1 MRIISILIAGS
12 IATTGFVFA
21 GVNPA
26 HAQNCKLPDIVSN
39 YKTGLKHF
47 NDKNYNRALLRWV
60 PLAEAGLGP
69 AQRQIAKMYAT
80 GLGLDKSPGKA
91 ALWAE
96 LSFRSGDRV
105 GRRLSTNLRS
115 QLTLEQRQSLKAQ
128 LTAWRAR
135 GITCDG
141 GRVKDRPQ
149 AVKLA
154 YQVSMHKS
162 ITPKNARLIK
172 DKLPVILQ
180 AALNADRMANV
191 YLSAIDHFD
200 FYNGSRYDRY
210 VGWKPKNRLKDKS
223 QNVIK
228 LSVSNFFDQE
238 PDHFAKAVLLTAKR
252 HVYDQLPGSNFADP
266 LMRVVK
272 GKRIYGAVYPDI
284 RNGNFFKVMR
294 QAFSMAERLP
304 KSLQRYIDII
314 DEFHYNPASKHYI
327 RSGTI
332 DSKGAFYIKSLSS
345 DGHRMMFVRR
355 KVLFSSPLF
364 FLQTFIHEGT
374 HAVQDQK
381 AYNDYYDS
389 QKIKAVLVRLQ
400 SNGKGNSAEA
410 NNLKREMNAK
420 QDYANRWYRGIQ
432 TKTGRIQDIAFE
444 CEATEN
450 EIKAVKLI
458 GGSPDIMK
466 ASGYLKL
473 CPEAQRQIIEWRDEL
488 ARKSRNQRR

>member
-1 MRIISILIAGS
+1 MRIILFIIAVGF
-12 IATTGFVFA
+12 IATGA
-21 GVNPA
+21 NPA
-26 HAQNCKLPDIVSN
+26 AAKNCKLSDIISN
-39 YKTGLKHF
+39 YKAGLQHF
-47 NDKNYNRALLRWV
+47 NAKTYNRALLRWV

-69 AQRQIAKMYAT
+69 AQRQIASMYAAGQ
-80 GLGLDKSPGKA
+80 GLEKSPAKA

-96 LSFRSGDRV
+96 LSFRSGDRA
-105 GRRLSTNLRS
+105 GRRLSTHLRV
-115 QLTLEQRQSLKAQ
+115 QLTPEQRQTLKAQ
-128 LTAWRAR
+128 LTVWRPR
-135 GITCDG
+135 EISCGSS
-141 GRVKDRPQ
+141 RVKDSPQ

-154 YQVSMHKS
+154 YHVTIHKS
-162 ITPKNARLIK
+162 ITPKNTSLIK
-172 DKLPVILQ
+172 EKLPAILKTAMQ
-180 AALNADRMANV
+180 SDRFAKI
-191 YLSAIDHFD
+191 YLSAIDQFD

-210 VGWKPKNRLKDKS
+210 VGWKPENRLKDKS
-223 QNVIK
+223 QNVIR

-252 HVYDQLPGSNFADP
+252 RVYDQLPGAKFADP
-266 LMRVVK
+266 LMRLVK

-345 DGHRMMFVRR
+345 EGHRMMFVRR

-381 AYNDYYDS
+381 AYGDYRDS
-389 QKIKAVLVRLQ
+389 QMIKVRLARLQ
-400 SNGKGNSAEA
+400 SNGKGNSPEA
-410 NNLKREMNAK
+410 NKLKSEMNTK
-420 QDYANRWYRGIQ
+420 LDYANRWYRGIK

-450 EIKAVKLI
+450 EIATVKLV
-458 GGSPDIMK
+458 GGSPDVMK

-473 CPEAQRQIIEWRDEL
+473 CPEAQRQIIQWRDEL
-488 ARKSRNQRR
+488 IQKNRHKRR